1 MMRLF
6 FVLFSLCL
14 TCSAQTVEN
23 RPPRYLDTS
32 QPIDQRVNDLISR
45 MSLEEKAAELNHLSS
60 ANERLHIPA
69 WGGWNQT
76 LHGVWSKQT
85 TTLFPTAIGMAA
97 TWDPALIHSV
107 ADAMSEE
114 ARALYNIHADGPRSK
129 HGLVYR
135 SPVINI
141 SRDPRWGR
149 IQECFGEDPFLTSRM
164 TVAYVKGLQGDGQK
178 YLKVAATLKH
188 FAVNNVETNRHGL
201 SAQVPERMLMEYWL
215 PHWRA
220 GVVEGHAQSIM
231 ASYNA
236 INGVPDAINKYLL
249 TDILRGLWGFD
260 GFVVS
265 DLGGINWLMRSDG
278 PHVTTN
284 PEEAVARAIKA
295 GCDLDDADYEK
306 AIPGAVKNGL
316 LSEEDVNR
324 ALRRVLTVAFRLGVF
339 DPAEDVPYNRIPGSV
354 IHSDAHKK
362 LSLKTAL
369 ESLVLLKN
377 DNNFFPLNKTK
388 IKSIAVIGPEGESFE
403 TGNYYAQ
410 NTTKVGPLQGLRNE
424 LGSAV
429 AVQYEPGCDIVA
441 SCTSDSISKA
451 ATLARQSDVAL
462 VFLGTNLKVEAEG
475 RDRTS
480 LDLPGDQEKLLEA
493 VYAAN
498 PKTALILMS
507 GGPVAVVWAKQHIP
521 AILQSWYPG
530 EEGGNALAQAIFG
543 DYDPGG
549 RLPYTAYAS
558 LDQVP
563 PQDEYDVTKGFTYLY
578 FNGTPL
584 FPFGHGLSYTHFEYG
599 SLQVSAKQIGVTDSV
614 TIRLVVRNA
623 GPRDGDEV
631 VQLYVHERNP
641 VVKRPIKELVGF
653 ERISMHAGE
662 KKQVSFTIPA
672 AKLPY
677 YDVATHRFV
686 THPGTFDLIIGASS
700 ADIRKTTQLEV
711 RGQSGQ

>member
-1 MMRLF
+1 MTRLF
-6 FVLFSLCL
+6 VAVFALSLA
-14 TCSAQTVEN
+14 SAAQAPESG
-23 RPPRYLDTS
+23 PPIYFDAS
-32 QPIDQRVNDLISR
+32 KQIDQRVDDLISR
-45 MSLEEKAAELNHLSS
+45 MTLEEKAAELNHLSS

-97 TWDPALIHSV
+97 TWDPAFIQTV
-107 ADAMSEE
+107 ADAMSDE

-135 SPVINI
+135 APVINI

-178 YLKVAATLKH
+178 YLKLAATLKH

-215 PHWRA
+215 PHWKA
-220 GVVEGHAQSIM
+220 GIVEGHAQSVM

-236 INGVPDAINKYLL
+236 INGAPDAINKYLL
-249 TDILRGLWGFD
+249 TDILRDLWHFD

-265 DLGGINWLMRSDG
+265 DLGGINWLLRNDG
-278 PHVTTN
+278 PNVTKN
-284 PEEAVARAIKA
+284 PEEAVSLAIKA

-316 LSEEDVNR
+316 LSEENVNR
-324 ALRRVLTVAFRLGVF
+324 AVRRVLTVAFRLGVF
-339 DPAEDVPYNRIPGSV
+339 DPPADVPYTNIPASV
-354 IHSDAHKK
+354 IHSDAHKE
-362 LSLKTAL
+362 LSRRAAL
-369 ESLVLLKN
+369 ESIVLLQN
-377 DNNFFPLNKTK
+377 HDNLLPLDKRK
-388 IKSIAVIGPEGESFE
+388 IRSIAVIGPEGETFE
-403 TGNYYAQ
+403 TGNYYSV

-424 LGSAV
+424 LGAGV
-429 AVQYEPGCDIVA
+429 TVRYEQGCDVVA
-441 SCTSDSISKA
+441 PCAAEPISKA
-451 ATLARQSDVAL
+451 ADLARRSDIAL

-498 PKTALILMS
+498 PKTVLILMS
-507 GGPVAVVWAKQHIP
+507 GGPLAVNWAKEHIP
-521 AILQSWYPG
+521 AILQAWYPG
-530 EEGGNALAQAIFG
+530 EEGGNALASVIFG
-543 DYDPGG
+543 DYNPAG
-549 RLPYTAYAS
+549 RLPYTVYAS

-563 PQDEYDVTKGFTYLY
+563 PQNEYDVTKGFTYLY
-578 FNGTPL
+578 FSGTPV
-584 FPFGHGLSYTHFEYG
+584 FPFGYGLSYTHFDYG
-599 SLQVSAKQIGVTDSV
+599 DLQVSAKQMGATDSANV
-614 TIRLVVRNA
+614 KLTVRNTGA
-623 GPRDGDEV
+623 RAGDEV
-631 VQLYVHERNP
+631 VQLYVHERQP

-653 ERISMHAGE
+653 ERVSLNAGE
-662 KKQVSFTIPA
+662 RKQVSFTVPA
-672 AKLPY
+672 SKLAY
-677 YDVATHRFV
+677 YDVASHSFV
-686 THPGTFDLIIGASS
+686 THLGSFDLMVGSSS
-700 ADIRKTTQLEV
+700 ADIRKTSVIEV
-711 RGQSGQ
+711 RAQ